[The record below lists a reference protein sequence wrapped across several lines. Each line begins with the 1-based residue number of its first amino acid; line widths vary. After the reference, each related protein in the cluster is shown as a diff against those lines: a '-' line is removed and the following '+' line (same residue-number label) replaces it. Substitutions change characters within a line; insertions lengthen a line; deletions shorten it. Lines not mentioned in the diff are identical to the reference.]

1 MRQDRGPDDLE
12 TEERHVILFGYD
24 GSEDG
29 KAAIARG
36 GALFAGRPAT
46 VLTIWEP
53 FVLIMER
60 SGAGFAYGG
69 AGFDPQEVDVASES
83 AARDTADEGAALAT
97 AAGLDAQ
104 PLTMA
109 RSASVAEGVLAG
121 AEEVRADAIVL
132 GTRGRGGLKSMLLG
146 SVSHAVLQ
154 NADRPVLVVPSDAT
168 VEERRG

>member
-1 MRQDRGPDDLE
+1 M
-12 TEERHVILFGYD
+12 ILFGYD

-46 VLTIWEP
+46 ILVVWEP
-53 FVLIMER
+53 FVLMLER

-69 AGFDPQEVDVASES
+69 SAFDPQEVDDAGEA
-83 AARDTADEGAALAT
+83 AARETAEEGVALAA

-104 PLTMA
+104 PRTA
-109 RSASVAEGVLAG
+109 SRAASVADTVLAVADEIG
-121 AEEVRADAIVL
+121 ADAVVL

-154 NADRPVLVVPSDAT
+154 QADRPVLVVPSDAIA
-168 VEERRG
+168 EERARDRD

>member
-1 MRQDRGPDDLE
+1 M
-12 TEERHVILFGYD
+12 ILFAYD

-29 KAAIARG
+29 KAAIAHG

-46 VLTIWEP
+46 ILTVWEP

-69 AGFDPQEVDVASES
+69 SSFDPQEVDGASE
-83 AARDTADEGAALAT
+83 AAAHETADEGVALAT

-104 PLTMA
+104 PSTVA
-109 RSASVAEGVLAG
+109 RSTSVAEAVLAAADDVG
-121 AEEVRADAIVL
+121 ADAIVL
-132 GTRGRGGLKSMLLG
+132 GTRGRGSLKSMLLG

-154 NADRPVLVVPSDAT
+154 RADRPVLVVPSDAT